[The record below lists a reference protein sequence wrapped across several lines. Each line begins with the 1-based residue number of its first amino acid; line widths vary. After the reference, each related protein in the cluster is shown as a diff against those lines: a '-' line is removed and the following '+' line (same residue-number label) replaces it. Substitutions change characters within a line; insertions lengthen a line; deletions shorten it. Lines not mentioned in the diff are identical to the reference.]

1 MDLLRHHLGPWFL
14 GLFLMAQI
22 AGVVPLMLD
31 HAVHAFEDQP
41 AVASTHDHG
50 ALGRHGDHRHGLA
63 DIQDECCT
71 LHHLAGIAAPAL
83 STTVIGIVT
92 APIEVAPQTA
102 LATADPMR
110 LERPPK
116 SLSLI

>member
-1 MDLLRHHLGPWFL
+1 
-14 GLFLMAQI
+14 MAQA

-31 HAVHAFEDQP
+31 HAFHAFEGQP
-41 AVASTHDHG
+41 AVASPHDHG
-50 ALGRHGDHRHGLA
+50 APGRHGDQRHGLA

-71 LHHLAGIAAPAL
+71 LHHLAGIAVHTLNAA
-83 STTVIGIVT
+83 VIGILV
-92 APIEVAPQTA
+92 APLEVALPRA

-116 SLSLI
+116 SRR

>member
-1 MDLLRHHLGPWFL
+1 MHVLRHHFGPWLL
-14 GLFLMAQI
+14 GLFLMAQA

-31 HAVHAFEDQP
+31 HAFHAFEGQP
-41 AVASTHDHG
+41 AVAGTHDHG
-50 ALGRHGDHRHGLA
+50 APGRHGDQRHGLA

-71 LHHLAGIAAPAL
+71 LHHLAGIAVHTL
-83 STTVIGIVT
+83 SAAVIGIVF
-92 APIEVAPQTA
+92 APLEVAPPRA
-102 LATADPMR
+102 LATADLMR